1 MIVKKLYALTAIA
14 VGVLQT
20 QQVLAYVQPVA
31 VTGSVPIETQVMP
44 AMGGLQATLAEILT
58 TETQVGTAIVQ
69 ASDKQVAVISEAA
82 RAQREADIFG
92 RQTERQERALEQYS
106 VPDSIC
112 SESASGVAATVGKVS
127 RAQTAVLASGAGVGS
142 AVVQKTI
149 ASEPVASRQGGYRS
163 AAMHAQYC
171 TQSESAQYGGT
182 DLCPQ
187 VSSLPGG
194 DIEMRSLIDGA
205 GAVGKA
211 PDLTFNQDQVD
222 AGMAYMKNSARHDGG
237 RAPGKGDIQSATG
250 REYQGLMTQYKAI
263 QSAATQPQLDI
274 IAASQANPAT
284 QEALQEALQ
293 NPSAAEYFASTGSQ
307 QAQRTGVMSEREFE
321 AFEVGRRYANNAYET
336 DLQALSGDNLMR
348 ELVRVQSLGNWLQL
362 GLKNDQRQAN
372 IIAGQQLALAADAK
386 YVPQLQELGAKMSS
400 GVTAH
405 EN

>member
-1 MIVKKLYALTAIA
+1 MKKRYALTAIA

-58 TETQVGTAIVQ
+58 TETQIGTAIVQ

-92 RQTERQERALEQYS
+92 RQTERLERAREQYS
-106 VPDSIC
+106 VADSIC

-321 AFEVGRRYANNAYET
+321 AFEVGRRYANTAYET

-386 YVPQLQELGAKMSS
+386 YVPQLQELGSKMSS

>member
-1 MIVKKLYALTAIA
+1 MKKRYALTAIA

-58 TETQVGTAIVQ
+58 TETQIGTAIVQ

-92 RQTERQERALEQYS
+92 RQTERLERAREQYS
-106 VPDSIC
+106 VADSIC

-321 AFEVGRRYANNAYET
+321 AFEVGRRYANTGYET

>member
-1 MIVKKLYALTAIA
+1 MKRLCALTALT
-14 VGVLQT
+14 VGLLQA

-58 TETQVGTAIVQ
+58 TETQIGTAIVQ

-92 RQTERQERALEQYS
+92 RQTERLERAREQYS
-106 VPDSIC
+106 VADSIC

-321 AFEVGRRYANNAYET
+321 AFEVGRRYANIAYET

>member
-1 MIVKKLYALTAIA
+1 TA
-14 VGVLQT
+14 
-20 QQVLAYVQPVA
+20 
-31 VTGSVPIETQVMP
+31 SVPITAQVMP
-44 AMGGLQATLAEILT
+44 AMAGLQATLAEILT
-58 TETQVGTAIVQ
+58 TETQIGTAIVQ

-92 RQTERQERALEQYS
+92 RQTERLERAREQFS
-106 VPDSIC
+106 VADSIC

-171 TQSESAQYGGT
+171 TPSEAAQYGGT

-293 NPSAAEYFASTGSQ
+293 NPSAAEYFASMGSQ
-307 QAQRTGVMSEREFE
+307 QAQSTGVMSEREFE
-321 AFEVGRRYANNAYET
+321 AFEVGRRYANTAYET
-336 DLQALSGDNLMR
+336 DLQALSGDNLLR
-348 ELVRVQSLGNWLQL
+348 EMVRVQSLGNWLQL

-386 YVPQLQELGAKMSS
+386 YVPQLQELGAKMST

-405 EN
+405 GN

>member
-1 MIVKKLYALTAIA
+1 MKRRYALTALA
-14 VGVLQT
+14 VSVLGAT
-20 QQVLAYVQPVA
+20 PVFAYVQPTAEVS
-31 VTGSVPIETQVMP
+31 SVPVTTQIMP
-44 AMGGLQATLAEILT
+44 AMTLLQTTLGEILT
-58 TETQVGTAIVQ
+58 TETQIGTAIVQ
-69 ASDKQVAVISEAA
+69 ASDKQVTVITEAA

-92 RQTERQERALEQYS
+92 RQTERLERARAQYT
-106 VPDSIC
+106 VADSIC
-112 SESASGVAATVGKVS
+112 SESTSGVAATVGKVS
-127 RAQTAVLASGAGVGS
+127 RGKASQLATGAGVSS
-142 AVVQKTI
+142 AVVRNTI
-149 ASEPVASRQGGYRS
+149 ASQPVAPRQGGYRS
-163 AAMHAQYC
+163 AAMHAAYC
-171 TQSESAQYGGT
+171 TASEAAQYGGT

-237 RAPGKGDIQSATG
+237 RVPGKGDIQSATG

-263 QSAATQPQLDI
+263 QSAATQPQLDM
-274 IAASQANPAT
+274 IAASQANTAT
-284 QEALQEALQ
+284 KDALQEALQ
-293 NPSAAEYFASTGSQ
+293 SPSATEYFASTGSQ
-307 QAQRTGVMSEREFE
+307 EAQRTGVMSEREFE
-321 AFEVGRRYANNAYET
+321 AFEVGRRYANTAYET
-336 DLQALSGDNLMR
+336 DLQAMSGENLTR

-386 YVPQLQELGAKMSS
+386 YVPQLQELGSKMSS

>member
-1 MIVKKLYALTAIA
+1 MIVKKRFALTAIA

-58 TETQVGTAIVQ
+58 TETQIGTAIVQ

-92 RQTERQERALEQYS
+92 RQTERLERAREQYS
-106 VPDSIC
+106 VADSIC

-321 AFEVGRRYANNAYET
+321 AFEVGRRYANTAYET

>member
-1 MIVKKLYALTAIA
+1 MKRLYALTAIA

-31 VTGSVPIETQVMP
+31 VTASVPITVQVMP
-44 AMGGLQATLAEILT
+44 AMAGLQATLAEILT
-58 TETQVGTAIVQ
+58 TETQIGTAIVQ

-92 RQTERQERALEQYS
+92 RQTERLERAREQYS
-106 VPDSIC
+106 VADSIC

-171 TQSESAQYGGT
+171 TPSEAAQYGGT

-237 RAPGKGDIQSATG
+237 RAPGKGDIQSASG

-293 NPSAAEYFASTGSQ
+293 TPSAAEYFASTGSL

-321 AFEVGRRYANNAYET
+321 AFEVGRRYANTAYET

-386 YVPQLQELGAKMSS
+386 YVPQLQELGSKMSS